1 MGDRLEFESRLHG
14 AAKAWPSY
22 FTAHLPNEDHTAHLE
37 SLFRKSERNRVK
49 SKAAVGTRGKKE
61 AAVLLTI
68 LTHLHTSQ
76 LFGSGT
82 RDKRRLGLR
91 SREEVTDLVV
101 SPPALPP
108 LLNTQA
114 PK

>member
-1 MGDRLEFESRLHG
+1 MGKKRGVGDRLEFESRLHG

-49 SKAAVGTRGKKE
+49 AKAAVGTRGKKK
-61 AAVLLTI
+61 AAVLITI

-76 LFGSGT
+76 LLDQALETSTDLASGVV
-82 RDKRRLGLR
+82 RRLLIW
-91 SREEVTDLVV
+91 
-101 SPPALPP
+101 
-108 LLNTQA
+108 
-114 PK
+114 